1 MTLDLTHRVHH
12 GTVPALHALTSDVV
26 LADPSFLD
34 SAREMMRAA
43 RHRVAIHLRAT
54 STAAR
59 LLLERALELR
69 VIAEQTGSW
78 VLVHDRV
85 DLAMVA
91 GITGALLTSH
101 SLPFAD
107 AHRIAP
113 RLVLGASVHSAAE
126 AWLSAQSGATYL
138 VAGPAAES
146 DAAAAAAGDGL
157 AAIVEAADGC
167 PVIAVG
173 GITVERVHDVVRAG
187 AAGIAVMRGIWLGD
201 AAQSAR
207 RYLAAYDEGTRR

>member
-1 MTLDLTHRVHH
+1 MH

-26 LADPSFLD
+26 LADPSFVE
-34 SAREMMRAA
+34 SARAIMREA

-54 STAAR
+54 RTAAR
-59 LLLERALELR
+59 PLLEQALALR
-69 VIAEQTGSW
+69 VIAEETGSW

-91 GITGALLTSH
+91 GISGAQLTSR
-101 SLPFAD
+101 SLPFGD
-107 AHRIAP
+107 ARRIAP
-113 RLVLGASVHSAAE
+113 RMVLGTSVHSAAE
-126 AWLSAQSGATYL
+126 AWLSARSGATYI
-138 VAGPAAES
+138 VAGPAAEG
-146 DAAAAAAGDGL
+146 DAAAAATADGL

-173 GITVERVHDVVRAG
+173 GITVERVRAVVRDG
-187 AAGIAVMRGIWLGD
+187 AAGVAVMRGIWLGD